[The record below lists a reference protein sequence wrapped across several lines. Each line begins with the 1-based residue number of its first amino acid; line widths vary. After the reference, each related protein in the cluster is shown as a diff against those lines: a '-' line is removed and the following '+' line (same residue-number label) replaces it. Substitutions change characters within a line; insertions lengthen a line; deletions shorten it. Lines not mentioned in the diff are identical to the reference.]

1 MRSLTRSP
9 HRFRGMRRRSRA
21 SYSKLRWRDIF
32 SERAIR
38 FFSSS
43 LAKGRRGRDLALG
56 QDEPLRAELL
66 SLQQLT
72 PFAKELAQQHQVAAG
87 RGADKLLPQ
96 LAENQR
102 ALHRSYDIITAALT
116 QGRQLEPAAEWL
128 LDNFFLIEQQINDAH
143 LHLPRA
149 YSRSLPWLT
158 AGPMAGFPRVY
169 QMAIELIAHLDGRL
183 DAKTV
188 TQFVSAYQEITP
200 LRLSELW
207 AFPIALRL
215 GLVDNLRRVAVRIA
229 RRRRERDAG
238 IAWAERM
245 ITTAAEQPKRLI
257 RLLAEFA
264 DTETKLTAPFLE
276 EFSSRLRGQGIALAF
291 VLNWVEQ
298 ALADK
303 GTSEPQ
309 QLQAD
314 SHAQAAEQVSIAN
327 SIASMRFLGALDWK
341 EFVETLSVV
350 ERTLRGD
357 PANAYSEQDF
367 ATRDRYRHIV
377 ERLAVR
383 SGQDEETVARKVV
396 ALAQAYADHDD
407 ARKSRESHIG
417 HYLIGGG
424 TQQLTLALKCRGRIC
439 ECALRLC
446 TRYAL
451 ALYLVPI
458 FLITA
463 AATAATTPWFISL
476 GVASP
481 HFWLFVITAAIGASA
496 LGVSLVNF
504 LATLLVPPR
513 PIPRLD
519 FSQGIPSDHRSI
531 VVIPC
536 LLNNAKTV
544 ERLLEA
550 LEIRY
555 LGNRDPNIGFALLS
569 DFADAEDEVAL
580 ADAGLISL
588 ARAGIAA
595 LNERYQTAEQRALF
609 YLLHRPRVW
618 NPIENQWMGWERKRG
633 KLEQFNAFLRG
644 EAQDAFSII
653 DGFRP
658 FLRAVKYV
666 ITLDADT
673 ELPRGAAHRLVGAMA
688 HPLNQPRIDP
698 KTRRVVEGY
707 GILQPRASIRL
718 ADGQSRFAT
727 LFSGATGLDPYTR
740 EVSDVYQDLFGEGS
754 YVGKGIYD
762 VDAFREVLEGRF
774 PDNQILSHDL
784 LESGYARS
792 ALLSGVEVYENF
804 PSTYLAEIS
813 RQHRWTRGDWQ
824 ILRWLFPRP
833 PTSTAQRDSN
843 PLTALSRWKIFDNI
857 RRSLVAPAL
866 LVWLLVGWGLEPAW
880 SWLFTGYVLAILF
893 SSGILRTL
901 TSIARKPETC
911 GWHLH
916 LRTVGS
922 TLGLCFAG
930 PLLALACL
938 PYEACI
944 TLDACCRATGRFGLT
959 RRGLLLWN
967 LPQDK
972 RRDQRRSLAGFLA
985 EMWPISCL
993 ALVGVAVCV
1002 LLTPEGNTLARLPL
1016 LAAWFCAPLIA
1027 WWLSRPSRDA
1037 APDLAPAQK
1046 QWLRALARRTW
1057 HFFETFVTEENQWL
1071 PPDNYQE
1078 TPAPETAM
1086 RTSPTNMGLALAAN
1100 LSAWDFGYLSTG
1112 RLLERTKHMLNA
1124 MGRLE
1129 RYHGHFYNWYD
1140 TQNLQ
1145 PLRPLYISSVDSGN
1159 LMGNLVALRG
1169 GLNDLRQQPAV
1180 CPRQQ
1185 IKAGLR
1191 DTLDVLRQ
1199 ESGRRPPQ
1207 LLLQALDAATTAV
1220 EELPLAD
1227 EVDFS
1232 MPFAATLQAAV
1243 QLCNAAEPLG
1253 GEVLTWAEIFVAQC
1267 EDHAT
1272 DINQFAL
1279 NTGTPPPTL
1288 EMLAQAPD
1296 AGDALGQH
1304 QAIARLHAI
1313 TNLEILC
1320 SEMETEMDFLFLYD
1334 AAQNLLSI
1342 GYDVSARH
1350 LDPGRYDLLASEA
1363 RLASYLLVASEQAP
1377 VDHWFAL
1384 GRLLTQHKRATAL
1397 LSWSGSMFEY
1407 LMPALLMP
1415 HYRNTLLDR
1424 TCRATIARQ
1433 IHYGRQRNVPWGI
1446 SESCYNARDARHV
1459 YQYRAFGVPG
1469 MGLKRGLAN
1478 DLVIAPYA
1486 TLLALPFAPQE
1497 AYDNLRR
1504 LANQEHAL
1512 GAYGMYEAID
1522 YTRSRV
1528 PHDKTREVIRTFM
1541 THHQGMGLI
1550 AMANLLFNGRMIER
1564 FMADPAMRATELL
1577 LQERMPQALSLLQ
1590 PHAREAESAAKPQT
1604 EQPEAV
1610 MRVFSDPDTLVP
1622 EVHFLSNGNYHVMVT
1637 HTGGGTSRWRD
1648 LEITRWREDATC
1660 DNWGSFIYLR
1670 DVGSAAVWSA
1680 AFQPTRN
1687 PGQNYEAIFT
1697 QGRAEYRRR
1706 DHDFETH
1713 TEICVSPEDDVEIR
1727 RVTLNNLARRP
1738 RRVELTSFA
1747 EVVMAPQNADLA
1759 HPAFSKLFLQTEVLP
1774 ERQAILCTRRK
1785 RSPEDVT
1792 PWLFHLLIAIEAD
1805 QAPTFETDRARFIGR
1820 GRTAANPIAMEAPES
1835 EPAPLSNSAGSVLDP
1850 IIAVRQLIVI
1860 PVDRVITAHLVTGV
1874 AETREAALQLIA
1886 KYQDCHFVERAFE
1899 MAWSHSQI
1907 VMRQLAVSEAQSQ
1920 LYGRLAS
1927 SIIYANDH
1935 LRAPASVIAQNR
1947 LSQQRLW
1954 HFGISGDLPILLLRI
1969 RDLKHLD
1976 RIHEILRA
1984 HAYWRTKGITCDI
1997 VIINEDYS
2005 GYRATLN
2012 DRIIDAI
2019 NSGPAAGLLDKPGG
2033 VFVRR
2038 IETLSEEE
2046 LTLLA
2051 TVARVVLYDT
2061 AETLYE
2067 QVSRMV
2073 STRRLP
2079 ERFHPTQSDLKP
2091 VVPTPLRTPERIF
2104 VNGPGGFTLDG
2115 REYVIRLAPGE
2126 TTPAP
2131 WCNVIASPHIG
2142 TVVSESG
2149 SMYTWVENAH
2159 EFRLT
2164 PWHNDPVSDTSGE
2177 AFYLRDEA
2185 TGRFWSPTILPAP
2198 GVSGTICRHGFG
2210 YTVFEYE
2217 EAGIAAEIWVYVA
2230 MDTPVKFVVIKLR
2243 NQSGQQRNLSLT
2255 AFYELVLGEWRH
2267 SNAMHIVTEVDPRSG
2282 ALFASN
2288 PYSREFAN
2296 RVVFANCSVTERSY
2310 TGSRNEFIGRNGSL
2324 ANPAAL
2330 HRERLSNVTGAGLD
2344 PALGLQAFVTLDV
2357 GQSQEVVFT
2366 LGAAASTAEAQSCL
2380 ARYSGPNGARDALNA
2395 VWEHWNHTLSRVHVE
2410 TPDQATNVLLNGWLP
2425 YQVLSCRYWG
2435 RSGYYQSGG
2444 AYGFRDQLQDT
2455 MALIHAAPHVTRE
2468 HLLRAASRQFIEGD
2482 VQHWWHPPQGAGVRT
2497 HFSDD
2502 YLWLPQ
2508 VTIRYVQATGDTGV
2522 LDESIPF
2529 LSGRPVNLD
2538 EEAYYETPIHA
2549 NESGTLYEHCVRA
2562 LRNGL
2567 RFGAHGLPLIGCGD
2581 WNDGMN
2587 LIGRDGKGESVW
2599 LGWFLYDSL
2608 TRFSELATG
2617 HGDKDFAAFCLEQA
2631 QALLLRIEDTGWDGA
2646 WYRRAY
2652 FDDGTPLG
2660 SASNEECRIDSLSQ
2674 SWAVISG
2681 AAKPERARQGMAE
2694 VSAQLVDRDTG
2705 IIRLFTPPFDS
2716 SDIEPGYIKGYP
2728 PGMRENGGQYTHGAI
2743 WSVMALA
2750 LLGEHS
2756 EAWALFR
2763 MLNPILHSDTPEK
2776 AAHYCVEP
2784 YVMAADVYG
2793 VEPHRGRGGCSW
2805 YTGAAGWMYRLGLE
2819 TLLGLEWHNDH
2830 LLINP
2835 RLPEQGWKLYRIRY
2849 HYRETTYHIT
2859 IRKSAKPLQHSQVR
2873 VDGIKQRD
2881 ARIPLRNDGGE
2892 HQIEVLVRG

>member
-1 MRSLTRSP
+1 MPRP
-9 HRFRGMRRRSRA
+9 
-21 SYSKLRWRDIF
+21 SYNQPNWRDLF

-38 FFSSS
+38 FFSSV
-43 LAKGRRGRDLALG
+43 LVKGQRGRDLALG
-56 QDEPLRAELL
+56 HDEPLRAELL
-66 SLQQLT
+66 SQQQLP
-72 PFAKELAQQHQVAAG
+72 PFAKELAQQHQVAVG

-102 ALHRSYDIITAALT
+102 ALYRSYDIITAALT

-128 LDNFFLIEQQINDAH
+128 LDNFFLIEQQIHDAH

-149 YSRSLPWLT
+149 YSRSLPRLA
-158 AGPMAGFPRVY
+158 AGSMAGFPRVY
-169 QMAIELIAHLDGRL
+169 QMAVELIAHLDGRL
-183 DAKTV
+183 EAETV

-215 GLVDNLRRVAVRIA
+215 GLVDNLRRVAARIA

-245 ITTAAEQPKRLI
+245 IATAAQQPKRLI

-276 EFSSRLRGQGIALAF
+276 EFSSRLRGQGMALAF

-309 QLQAD
+309 QLQTD

-327 SIASMRFLGALDWK
+327 SIASMRFLGKLDWK

-350 ERTLRGD
+350 EWTLRGD
-357 PANAYSEQDF
+357 PASAYSEQDF

-377 ERLAVR
+377 ERLAQR
-383 SGQDEETVARKVV
+383 SDQDEATVARKVV
-396 ALAQAYADHDD
+396 ALAQAHAAHDD
-407 ARKSRESHIG
+407 VRKSREAHIG

-424 TQQLTLALKCRGRIC
+424 TRQLTCALKCRGRAC
-439 ECALRLC
+439 EWALRLC

-451 ALYLVPI
+451 ALYLGPI
-458 FLITA
+458 SVITA
-463 AATAATTPWFISL
+463 AATAATIPWFISL
-476 GVASP
+476 GMASP
-481 HFWLFVITAAIGASA
+481 NFWLFVITAAIGASA

-519 FSQGIPSDHRSI
+519 FSEGIPSDHRSI

-536 LLNNAKTV
+536 LLSNATTV

-555 LGNRDPNIGFALLS
+555 LGNRDPNVGFALLS
-569 DFADAEDEVAL
+569 DFADADTETTPTDE
-580 ADAGLISL
+580 GLISL
-588 ARAGIAA
+588 ARQGIAA
-595 LNERYQTAEQRALF
+595 LNERYQAAERHTLF

-618 NPIENQWMGWERKRG
+618 NPFEKQWMGWERKRG

-644 EAQDAFSII
+644 EAQDAFSIV

-718 ADGQSRFAT
+718 THGQSRFAS

-754 YVGKGIYD
+754 YMGKGIYD
-762 VDAFREVLEGRF
+762 VDAFREVLQGRF

-804 PSTYLAEIS
+804 PSTYLGEIS
-813 RQHRWTRGDWQ
+813 RQHRWIRGDWQ

-866 LVWLLVGWGLEPAW
+866 LVWLLAGWALAPAW

-901 TSIARKPETC
+901 TNIVRKPETC
-911 GWHLH
+911 EWHLH

-944 TLDACCRATGRFGLT
+944 TLDACCRATGRFGIT

-967 LPQDK
+967 LPQD
-972 RRDQRRSLAGFLA
+972 QRRNRRRTLAGFMA
-985 EMWPISCL
+985 EMWPTSCL
-993 ALVGVAVCV
+993 ALASVTVCV
-1002 LLTPEGNTLARLPL
+1002 LAPGDPPLVRLPL
-1016 LAAWFCAPLIA
+1016 LGAWFCAPLIA
-1027 WWLSRPSRDA
+1027 WWLSRPPSDA

-1057 HFFETFVTEENQWL
+1057 RYFETFVSKENQWL
-1071 PPDNYQE
+1071 APDNYQE

-1112 RLLERTKHMLNA
+1112 RLLERTEHMLSA
-1124 MGRLE
+1124 MKRLE
-1129 RYHGHFYNWYD
+1129 RYRGHFYNWYD

-1145 PLRPLYISSVDSGN
+1145 PLRPLYVSSVDSGN
-1159 LMGNLVALRG
+1159 LAGYLVALRG

-1180 CPRQQ
+1180 CPRSQ

-1191 DTLDVLRQ
+1191 DTLKVLRQ
-1199 ESGRRPPQ
+1199 ESGKRAPQ
-1207 LLLQALDAATTAV
+1207 LLLQALAAATAAV

-1227 EVDFS
+1227 DADFCA
-1232 MPFAATLQAAV
+1232 PLATTRQAAA
-1243 QLCNAAEPLG
+1243 QLRNAAEPVG
-1253 GEVLTWAEIFVAQC
+1253 GEVLAWSEAFVAQC
-1267 EDHAT
+1267 EDHAA
-1272 DINQFAL
+1272 DINQFASDTRTHTHAL
-1279 NTGTPPPTL
+1279 TL
-1288 EMLAQAPD
+1288 EMLAQTSDTNNAP
-1296 AGDALGQH
+1296 GRR
-1304 QAIARLHAI
+1304 QAIARLHTI
-1313 TNLEILC
+1313 TNLEGLC
-1320 SEMETEMDFLFLYD
+1320 AEMEAEMDFLFLYD
-1334 AAQNLLSI
+1334 SAQNLLSI

-1377 VDHWFAL
+1377 IVHWFTL
-1384 GRLLTQHKRATAL
+1384 GRLLTQHKGATAL

-1415 HYRNTLLDR
+1415 HYRNTLLER
-1424 TCRATIARQ
+1424 TCQATIARQ

-1504 LANQEHAL
+1504 LVGQEQAL

-1528 PHDKTREVIRTFM
+1528 PHDKTRKVIRAFM

-1550 AMANLLFNGRMIER
+1550 AMANLLVDGRMIER

-1577 LQERMPQALSLLQ
+1577 LQERMPQALSLLH
-1590 PHAREAESAAKPQT
+1590 PYTREAQAAAKPQA

-1648 LEITRWREDATC
+1648 LEITRWREDTTC

-1670 DVGSAAVWSA
+1670 DVGSAAVWST
-1680 AFQPTRN
+1680 AFQPTRD

-1738 RRVELTSFA
+1738 RSVELTSFA
-1747 EVVMAPQNADLA
+1747 EVVLAPQNADLA

-1774 ERQAILCTRRK
+1774 DHQAILCTRRK
-1785 RSPEDVT
+1785 RTPEDAT
-1792 PWLFHLLIAIEAD
+1792 PWLFHLLVAIDAD
-1805 QAPTFETDRARFIGR
+1805 QAPTFETDRALFIGR
-1820 GRTAANPIAMEAPES
+1820 GRTTANPIAMEVPKNES
-1835 EPAPLSNSAGSVLDP
+1835 APLSNSAGAVLDP
-1850 IIAVRQLIVI
+1850 IIAVRQLLVI
-1860 PVDRVITAHLVTGV
+1860 PVDRMITAHLVTGV
-1874 AETREAALQLIA
+1874 AATREAALQLIE

-1907 VMRQLAVSEAQSQ
+1907 VMRQLAVSEAQTQ

-1927 SIIYANDH
+1927 SIIYANTH

-1947 LSQQRLW
+1947 MSQQRLW

-1969 RDLKHLD
+1969 RDLKRLE
-1976 RIHEILRA
+1976 RIREILRA

-2051 TVARVVLYDT
+2051 TVARVVLSDT
-2061 AETLYE
+2061 AETLHE
-2067 QVSRMV
+2067 QVGRMV

-2079 ERFHPTQSDLKP
+2079 GRFHPLQSDLKP
-2091 VVPTPLRTPERIF
+2091 VGPAPLRIPERIF
-2104 VNGPGGFTLDG
+2104 VNGPGGFTPDG
-2115 REYVIRLAPGE
+2115 REYVIRLEPGE

-2185 TGRFWSPTILPAP
+2185 TGRFWSPTVLPAP

-2210 YTVFEYE
+2210 YTVFEYK
-2217 EAGIAAEIWVYVA
+2217 EAGIAAETWVYVA
-2230 MDTPVKFVVIKLR
+2230 MDAPVKFVVIKLR
-2243 NQSGQQRNLSLT
+2243 NQSDHQRNLSLT

-2296 RVVFANCSVTERSY
+2296 QVVFADCSVAEKSY
-2310 TGSRNEFIGRNGSL
+2310 TGSRNEFLGRNGSL

-2330 HRERLSNVTGAGLD
+2330 HRERLSNVTGAGFD
-2344 PALGLQAFVTLDV
+2344 PAIGLQAFVTLDA

-2366 LGAAASTAEAQSCL
+2366 LGAAASATEAQACL

-2395 VWEHWNHTLSRVHVE
+2395 VWDHWNHTLSRVHVE
-2410 TPDQATNVLLNGWLP
+2410 TPDLATNVLLNGWLP

-2444 AYGFRDQLQDT
+2444 AYGFRDQIQDT
-2455 MALIHAAPHVTRE
+2455 MALIHAAPYATRE
-2468 HLLRAASRQFIEGD
+2468 HLLLSASRQFIEGD

-2508 VTIRYVQATGDTGV
+2508 ATIRYVQATGDTGV
-2522 LDESIPF
+2522 LDESTPF
-2529 LSGRPVNLD
+2529 LRGRPVNLD
-2538 EEAYYETPIHA
+2538 EEAYYETPVHA
-2549 NESGTLYEHCVRA
+2549 NENGTLYEHCVRA

-2567 RFGAHGLPLIGCGD
+2567 HFGTHGLPLIGCGD

-2608 TRFSELATG
+2608 TRFSALATSR
-2617 HGDKDFAAFCLEQA
+2617 GDNDFAAFCLEQA
-2631 QALLLRIEDTGWDGA
+2631 QALLQRIEATGWDGA

-2660 SASNEECRIDSLSQ
+2660 SATNEECRIDSLSQ

-2681 AAKPERARQGMAE
+2681 AAQPERARQAMAE
-2694 VSAQLVDRDTG
+2694 VSAQLVDRDAG

-2750 LLGEHS
+2750 LLGEHNQ
-2756 EAWALFR
+2756 AWECFR

-2776 AAHYCVEP
+2776 AARYCIEP

-2793 VEPHRGRGGCSW
+2793 VEPHRGRGGWSW
-2805 YTGAAGWMYRLGLE
+2805 YTGAASWMYRLGLE

-2830 LLINP
+2830 LRINP
-2835 RLPEQGWKLYRIRY
+2835 RLPEQGWDLYRIRY

-2859 IRKSAKPLQHSQVR
+2859 IRKSDTPLPQAQMR
-2873 VDGIKQRD
+2873 VDGIEQPN
-2881 ARIPLRNDGGE
+2881 ARIPLQNDRGE
-2892 HQIEVLVRG
+2892 HQVEVLIGVSG